1 MPKRWWETIHIRP
14 QILMAVLILGII
26 AILGIFQGMPE
37 ISGVEAAGIIALS
50 KDVITSDS
58 N

>member
-37 ISGVEAAGIIALS
+37 ISGVAAAGIIALS

>member
-14 QILMAVLILGII
+14 QVLGSVIILGII
-26 AILGIFQGMPE
+26 AVLGMYQGMPE
-37 ISGVEAAGIIALS
+37 ISGVAAAGIIALS

>member
-1 MPKRWWETIHIRP
+1 
-14 QILMAVLILGII
+14 MAVLILGII

-37 ISGVEAAGIIALS
+37 ISGVAAAGIIALS

>member
-14 QILMAVLILGII
+14 QVLVSVIILGII

-37 ISGVEAAGIIALS
+37 ISGVAAAGIIALS

-58 N
+58 S

>member
-14 QILMAVLILGII
+14 QVLVSVIILGII
-26 AILGIFQGMPE
+26 AVLGMYQGMPE
-37 ISGVEAAGIIALS
+37 ISGVAAAGIIALS

-58 N
+58 S